1 MDSSLPERKFDY
13 RGMVITI
20 ELTGDGDQISA
31 HADVHRHGQ
40 FAGRV
45 ALTASQAE
53 RQIFSTS
60 SIARRKSSPTDSWP
74 PANWLG
80 PAPPD
85 ASCFCGIDFELSD

>member
-53 RQIFSTS
+53 RQIFFDKLD
-60 SIARRKSSPTDSWP
+60 RKAKELADGLL
-74 PANWLG
+74 A
-80 PAPPD
+80 
-85 ASCFCGIDFELSD
+85 ASQLAGTGASER